1 MVTVKKRRL
10 AGKVLAAA
18 LLLAAAPAHAQPDP
32 RTLAAGVTYPG
43 AALHAACSARDSR
56 FRECRAYVAGWVD
69 VMRAGHHFTGA
80 QWCLPANASYDEM
93 AEAVAYYVTSRP
105 AVRSGLA
112 ADIVADALDGAYGC
126 HVYRQQT
133 GARRR

>member
-1 MVTVKKRRL
+1 MLGAR
-10 AGKVLAAA
+10 
-18 LLLAAAPAHAQPDP
+18 QPLP
-32 RTLAAGVTYPG
+32 RMP
-43 AALHAACSARDSR
+43 R
-56 FRECRAYVAGWVD
+56 
-69 VMRAGHHFTGA
+69 
-80 QWCLPANASYDEM
+80 LPANASYDEM